1 MSRHQEPPDGFVCPW
16 RDRCPELDQHSTS
29 WILAE
34 YQRGIVRERE
44 HGRVRDEM
52 SAEIESL
59 ADIVRKQ
66 AAEIDLLTAENKHL
80 HQSRFKPRTARK
92 TAPSTRGKKA
102 GRSGVPSS
110 RPARKRGAPVGH
122 APWSRTVP
130 DHIDRTVEVAAPCT
144 CPHCQEATDRS
155 KPGSTSYL
163 QEDIVLR
170 PRTIVTRWV
179 HETAWCPGCRRKV
192 FATLE
197 GELPFAPIGP
207 TAKAAAL
214 YLRHET
220 KLPYRKLQKLMS
232 DLFGL
237 DFVPASSLGF
247 EKRARGPAQPVYDD
261 LIRKMRHCDLVHAD
275 ETYWREDGENVFI
288 WYAGNEE
295 VAVYRIDSH
304 RSAEAAK
311 QLLGERIHGLLVTDA
326 YASYNAVQVDG
337 RQSCLAHLLR
347 KAKEISDVLAAMK
360 TPDRPSVRFCRQLA
374 RLLRFA
380 CHLAVPTGKR
390 AREKLTERM
399 LRTLDRI
406 CGSTPLTHPKTETL
420 RSRLVPGAREY
431 DEVFAFIRFG
441 GPPTNNHAERA
452 LRPLVIFRKV
462 CLGSRSR
469 TGSENIAIFSSL
481 AQTTKLQEGNVIGLF
496 QALFAGSASQIHAQV
511 FPASAQE
518 KSAKLL
524 RHRRDCPVLAE

>member
-1 MSRHQEPPDGFVCPW
+1 MSRYREAPDGFVCPW
-16 RDRCPELDQHSTS
+16 RDRCPELEQHSTS
-29 WILAE
+29 WIFAE
-34 YQRGIVRERE
+34 YQRSIRRE
-44 HGRVRDEM
+44 HEHSRVRDEM
-52 SAEIESL
+52 RAELHEL
-59 ADIVRKQ
+59 EVLVRQQ
-66 AAEIDLLTAENKHL
+66 AVEIDRLTAENKCL
-80 HQSRFKPRTARK
+80 HQSRFKPRTAKK
-92 TAPSTRGKKA
+92 TAPSTRAKKTT
-102 GRSGVPSS
+102 SKPSAS
-110 RPARKRGAPVGH
+110 RAPRKRGAPVGH
-122 APWSRTVP
+122 PPWSRPTP
-130 DHIDRTVEVAAPCT
+130 DHIDRTVEVDAPCV
-144 CPHCQEATDRS
+144 CPHCQATTDQS
-155 KPGSTSYL
+155 KLGRTSYL

-170 PRTIVTRWV
+170 PRTIVTNWV

-192 FATLE
+192 FATLD

-207 TAKAAAL
+207 AAKAAAL

-237 DFVPASSLGF
+237 DFVAASSLGF
-247 EKRARGPAQPVYDD
+247 EKRARSHAQPIYDD
-261 LIRKMRHCDLVHAD
+261 LIQKMRHCDLVHAD

-311 QLLGERIHGLLVTDA
+311 LLLGERIHGLLVTDA
-326 YASYNAVQVDG
+326 YASYNSIKVEA

-347 KAKEISDVLAAMK
+347 KAKEITEVLAAMK
-360 TPDRPSVRFCRQLA
+360 APDGASVRFCHQLT

-380 CHLAVPTGKR
+380 CHVTIPNGKR
-390 AREKLTERM
+390 ARAKLTERM
-399 LRTLDRI
+399 LRTLNRI
-406 CGSTPLTHPKTETL
+406 CGATALAHPKAETL

-431 DEVFAFIRFG
+431 EQVFAFIRFG

-469 TGSENIAIFSSL
+469 TGSENVTIFSSL
-481 AQTTKLQEGNVIGLF
+481 AQTTKLQEGKVIDLF
-496 QALFAGSASQIHAQV
+496 QALFAGSASQAHAQI
-511 FPASAQE
+511 FPDTS
-518 KSAKLL
+518 
-524 RHRRDCPVLAE
+524 

>member
-1 MSRHQEPPDGFVCPW
+1 MSRYREAPDDFICPW
-16 RDRCPELDQHSTS
+16 RDRCPELDMSSAS
-29 WILAE
+29 WISAE
-34 YQRGIVRERE
+34 YQRGIVREHE
-44 HGRVRDEM
+44 HWRVREEM
-52 SAEIESL
+52 SAEIHDLE
-59 ADIVRKQ
+59 VTVQQQ
-66 AAEIDLLTAENKHL
+66 ASEIDRLTAENKRL
-80 HQSRFKPRTARK
+80 HQSRFKPRKAKKRT
-92 TAPSTRGKKA
+92 PSTRGKTANRTKPPA
-102 GRSGVPSS
+102 S
-110 RPARKRGAPVGH
+110 RKPPKRGAPVGH
-122 APWSRTVP
+122 APWSRPVP
-130 DHIDRTVEVAAPCT
+130 DHIDRTVEVGAPCT
-144 CPHCQEATDRS
+144 CPHCQESTDRS
-155 KPGSTSYL
+155 QLGSTSYL

-170 PRTIVTRWV
+170 PRTIVTNWV

-192 FATLE
+192 FTTLE

-247 EKRARGPAQPVYDD
+247 EKRARRLADPIYDD
-261 LIRKMRHCDLVHAD
+261 LLEKMRHSDLVHAD

-288 WYAGNEE
+288 WYAGNED

-326 YASYNAVQVDG
+326 YASYNAIEVEG

-347 KAKEISDVLAAMK
+347 KAKEIAETLAAMK
-360 TPDRPSVRFCRQLA
+360 TPDGASVRFCHQLR
-374 RLLRFA
+374 RLLRVA
-380 CHLAVPTGKR
+380 CHVTIPTGKK
-390 AREKLTERM
+390 ARKELTKKL
-399 LRTLDRI
+399 LRILDQV
-406 CGSTPLTHPKTETL
+406 CGTKPLDHPKAETL
-420 RSRLVPGAREY
+420 RKRLIPGAREY
-431 DEVFAFIRFG
+431 EQVFVFIRFG

-469 TGSENIAIFSSL
+469 TGSENVTIFNSL
-481 AQTTKLQEGNVIGLF
+481 AETAKLQEGNVIDLF
-496 QALFAGSASQIHAQV
+496 QALFRGSTSQAQAQI
-511 FPASAQE
+511 FPD
-518 KSAKLL
+518 KL
-524 RHRRDCPVLAE
+524 R